1 MNIKIGD
8 KYKSKNGMIGTV
20 VNYRG
25 VLRLEVRN
33 SLGRIQ
39 QTISLGDIDLKK
51 FEKVEH
57 DKTT

>member
-1 MNIKIGD
+1 MNIEAGD

-33 SLGRIQ
+33 SLGIIQ
-39 QTISLGDIDLKK
+39 QTLSLGDMDLKK
-51 FEKVEH
+51 FEKV
-57 DKTT
+57 DS